1 MSRKNGWLRNSSRA
15 LSTMLVMISATSL
28 SGCAVSPLVSWPRP
42 GQTTSPLPLA
52 DAQRYAEEA
61 RKAYREARDK
71 HVQATTGLNSGLLG
85 LGVLGT
91 AFAVAKA
98 HRDALL
104 GTAFVG
110 ASAYAFGQQ
119 NLNGQH
125 LLVYEAGI
133 EAIGCAKDAMRPL
146 AMSIGDRAA
155 LEAAMIGLDRALVK
169 TSSARAH
176 ASAALAAWQATDPE
190 KNDLET
196 VAGASI
202 AASGTSIDV
211 GLVNVTSGRLLI
223 RRADEAGDT
232 LVSAVERIDDAVNK
246 AVTATL
252 PDPSSVFKV
261 IAGLPGFAAG
271 IVPGSDAAISA
282 AITKSSAG
290 LTPEVAPQAGQLGK
304 GGAVNFNQGAALYR
318 AIAALD
324 EATDGLRLALANVN
338 GRLPTEE
345 SLKGLQSVKDCGL
358 SDVSFAM
365 KVVPAAPSITAGA
378 DRKTSFTISGGT
390 PPYHVDLQVTPV
402 KGVTLVSPKPVD
414 KTAFFEIT
422 KDAMAGT
429 VPVVVMDASKP
440 SKTMVLSVEVLKS
453 SDAGAGAPDNTPAP
467 EAGKLK
473 APANAAVLAD
483 RLNGIKVFKRKDGG
497 EFSITT
503 PATRKSDTL
512 VEIGLRCKPP
522 PKSGICIPSAEAT
535 QTLADAASAPGMA
548 KLLNIAPLAGC
559 ICAH

>member
-1 MSRKNGWLRNSSRA
+1 MSKKSKWVWNVSRV
-15 LSTMLVMISATSL
+15 LPITVVMLGAASL
-28 SGCAVSPLVSWPRP
+28 SGCAISPLVSWPRP
-42 GQTTSPLPLA
+42 EQQTSPLPLA
-52 DAQRYAEEA
+52 DAQRYADAA
-61 RKAYREARDK
+61 RKAYREARER
-71 HVQATTGLNSGLLG
+71 HVQATTGLNRGLLG

-91 AFAVAKA
+91 GLAIANA

-104 GTAFVG
+104 GTAFIG

-119 NLNGQH
+119 NLNVQH
-125 LLVYEAGI
+125 RLVYEAGI
-133 EAIGCAKDAMRPL
+133 EAIGCAKDAVQPL
-146 AMSIGDRAA
+146 AMSTGDRTG
-155 LEAAMIGLDRALVK
+155 LESAMKGLDSAIVK

-176 ASAALAAWQATDPE
+176 ASAALAAWQATEPE
-190 KNDLET
+190 KTDLET
-196 VAGASI
+196 VANAAI

-211 GLVNVTSGRLLI
+211 GLANVTSGRLLI

-358 SDVSFAM
+358 GDVSFAM

-390 PPYHVDLQVTPV
+390 PPYHVELQVTPV
-402 KGVTLVSPKPVD
+402 KGVNLISPKPFD
-414 KTAFFEIT
+414 KTVFFEIT
-422 KDAMAGT
+422 KDAVAGT
-429 VPVVVMDASKP
+429 VPVIVMDASKP
-440 SKTMVLSVEVLKS
+440 SKTLVLSVEVLKA
-453 SDAGAGAPDNTPAP
+453 SDAGAADNAPEP

-473 APANAAVLAD
+473 APATAAVLAA
-483 RLNGIKVFKRKDGG
+483 RLNAIKVFKRKDGG

-503 PATRKSDTL
+503 AATRKSDTL
-512 VEIGLRCKPP
+512 IEIGLRCKPA
-522 PKSGICIPSAEAT
+522 PKSGICIPSVEAS

-559 ICAH
+559 ICAP